1 MKFPST
7 CGTDAF
13 VRRLRPHDRVNQD
26 LQFKMHVNKT
36 LVGIL
41 FAEATICFLVWR
53 SFEKTQIDQNTATA
67 WCAIALVAGLLVRVF
82 SDAKLWVGF
91 VGVIA
96 AAIAAN
102 MLNITIDVSRYPTSH
117 NLFPFELVITTVI
130 AAFGGIVGLGFGSL
144 FRPKRG

>member
-1 MKFPST
+1 
-7 CGTDAF
+7 
-13 VRRLRPHDRVNQD
+13 
-26 LQFKMHVNKT
+26 MHVNKM

-82 SDAKLWVGF
+82 SDTKLWIGF

-102 MLNITIDVSRYPTSH
+102 MLNITVDVSRDPTSH